1 MTIVINY
8 QLSDSLRGKIRI
20 FAQPFFKIAA
30 DLLFLVSLIFKGVL
44 SANHI
49 FLLMNIEDL

>member
-20 FAQPFFKIAA
+20 IAQPFFKIVA
-30 DLLFLVSLIFKGVL
+30 DLLFLVSLMFKGVL

-49 FLLMNIEDL
+49 VY